1 MKMHSLQGYDEDPRR
16 QLGATVFF
24 FYIVF
29 FFFFGSLEPDVLH
42 VFYIFVHFNQKV
54 FAFLKATRGFIVSVI
69 IGPVTVLWEGEKETD
84 RERQSEREGEI
95 LGCK

>member
-1 MKMHSLQGYDEDPRR
+1 MMKIPAGSSE
-16 QLGATVFF
+16 QLCF

-84 RERQSEREGEI
+84 RERQREI